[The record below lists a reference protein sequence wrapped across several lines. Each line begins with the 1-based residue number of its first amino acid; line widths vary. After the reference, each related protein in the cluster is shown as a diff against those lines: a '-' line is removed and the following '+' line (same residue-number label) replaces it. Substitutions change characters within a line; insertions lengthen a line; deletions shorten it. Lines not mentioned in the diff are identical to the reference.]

1 MQFNWQRFSFNRSN
15 RIGMLYFAAIIIVLI
30 LLQFFYPDPS
40 EKEAQQWFNSEETKA
55 LQEELD
61 SLKNAREKKKDTI
74 YPFNPNFLTDYRGY
88 KLGMTVAQI
97 DRLLTYRERDKWVNS
112 AKEFQQITKI
122 SDSLLIEIEPYF
134 KFPEW
139 VVQKEKEKKR
149 SNNDII
155 WRPKKDINNISITD
169 LQQIRGI
176 GPALAKRIID
186 HKNRIGEYRDLIQLK
201 DIWGLKY
208 EVRDRVE
215 ANLYVDKDHEKID
228 INQAS
233 IIQLSE
239 IPYFDYELSRKVF
252 QFVQIRQGI
261 HSFKE
266 LGKLQEFPFD
276 KIERIK
282 LYLEINN

>member
-40 EKEAQQWFNSEETKA
+40 EKEAQQWFNSEETKV

-88 KLGMTVAQI
+88 KLGMTVAEI

-139 VVQKEKEKKR
+139 VVQKEKEKNR

-176 GPALAKRIID
+176 GPALAMRIID

-215 ANLYVDKDHEKID
+215 ANLYVDKDYEKID

-252 QFVQIRQGI
+252 QFVQVRQGI

>member
-30 LLQFFYPDPS
+30 LLRFFYPDPS

-88 KLGMTVAQI
+88 KLGMTVAEI

-139 VVQKEKEKKR
+139 VVQKEKEKNR

-176 GPALAKRIID
+176 GPALAMRIID

-215 ANLYVDKDHEKID
+215 ANLYVDKDYEKID

-252 QFVQIRQGI
+252 QFVQVRQGI

>member
-155 WRPKKDINNISITD
+155 WRPKKDINNISIKD

>member
-88 KLGMTVAQI
+88 KLGMTVAEI

-112 AKEFQQITKI
+112 AKEFQQITQI

-155 WRPKKDINNISITD
+155 WRPKKDINNISIKD

-215 ANLYVDKDHEKID
+215 ANLYVDKDYEKID

>member
-40 EKEAQQWFNSEETKA
+40 KKEAQQWFNSEETKA

-88 KLGMTVAQI
+88 KLGMTVAEI

-155 WRPKKDINNISITD
+155 WRPKKDINNISIKD

-215 ANLYVDKDHEKID
+215 ANLYVDKDYEKID

-252 QFVQIRQGI
+252 QFVQVRQGI

>member
-30 LLQFFYPDPS
+30 LLRFFYPDPS
-40 EKEAQQWFNSEETKA
+40 KKEAQQWFNSEETKA

-88 KLGMTVAQI
+88 KLGMTVAEI

-122 SDSLLIEIEPYF
+122 SDSLLQEVEPYF

-155 WRPKKDINNISITD
+155 WRPKKDINNISIKD

-215 ANLYVDKDHEKID
+215 ANLYVDKDYEKID

>member
-30 LLQFFYPDPS
+30 LLRFFYPDPS
-40 EKEAQQWFNSEETKA
+40 KKEAQQWFNSEETKA

-88 KLGMTVAQI
+88 KLGMTVAEI

-215 ANLYVDKDHEKID
+215 ANLYVDKDYEKID

>member
-15 RIGMLYFAAIIIVLI
+15 RIGMLYFAAIIIVFI
-30 LLQFFYPDPS
+30 LLRFFYPDPS
-40 EKEAQQWFNSEETKA
+40 KKEAQQWFNSEETKA

-88 KLGMTVAQI
+88 KLGMTVAEI

-122 SDSLLIEIEPYF
+122 SDSLLQEVEPYF

-155 WRPKKDINNISITD
+155 WRPKKDINNISIKD